1 MKFSKIIMLALV
13 LSMTTT
19 TYLNAQNQ
27 KTTQTVQYDFLKGLT
42 KANEDDM
49 SDQQIMLD
57 GESIPVY
64 SAEGKQVRGMEMM

>member
-19 TYLNAQNQ
+19 TYLKAQNQ

-57 GESIPVY
+57 GESIPNILLKENKYPVW
-64 SAEGKQVRGMEMM
+64 K

>member
-1 MKFSKIIMLALV
+1 MKFSKTIMLALV

-19 TYLNAQNQ
+19 TYLKAQNQ

-57 GESIPVY
+57 GESIPNILLKGNKYAVW
-64 SAEGKQVRGMEMM
+64 K

>member
-1 MKFSKIIMLALV
+1 MLALV

-42 KANEDDM
+42 KAKEENVLLIAER
-49 SDQQIMLD
+49 ML
-57 GESIPVY
+57 
-64 SAEGKQVRGMEMM
+64 